1 LNQGPFAP
9 PELPGFLATTDLSA
23 TSKRPGL
30 LLAEFRLLVTR
41 QHRRGFPCCVRSPC
55 ACMPPPNTPAEPCGA
70 CVARF
75 PQGVGLPRFGVG
87 SASATSFRGLL
98 GVHCALQPACSLNPQ
113 GDPFL
118 EVLQQK
124 SLPPSTASSATGRS
138 DRGRA
143 GIAPAEKP
151 PPFHGTRQRTYL
163 FNFYST
169 TTKFLNHARG
179 RRATSVSDRRDGGTG
194 VAHHGPKP
202 ATRRRWYVLPA
213 GQDVV
218 VR

>member
-1 LNQGPFAP
+1 
-9 PELPGFLATTDLSA
+9 
-23 TSKRPGL
+23 
-30 LLAEFRLLVTR
+30 LLVTR

-151 PPFHGTRQRTYL
+151 PPFHGTHQRTYL
-163 FNFYST
+163 SILYCT
-169 TTKFLNHARG
+169 TTATLRRAPSVAEAASSG
-179 RRATSVSDRRDGGTG
+179 RRKTADKRQSDANGSLENGDWPRGTARNLRETETNEG
-194 VAHHGPKP
+194 ACPPFSPLFQRADNGSKTLFLH
-202 ATRRRWYVLPA
+202 
-213 GQDVV
+213 
-218 VR
+218 